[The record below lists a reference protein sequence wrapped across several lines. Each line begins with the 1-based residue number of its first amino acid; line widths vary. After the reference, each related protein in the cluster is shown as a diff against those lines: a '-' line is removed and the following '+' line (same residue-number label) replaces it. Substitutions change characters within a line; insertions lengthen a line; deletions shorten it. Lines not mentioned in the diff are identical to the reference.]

1 MVEDFNMLFEY
12 DSGYVVDGYK
22 VPMGY
27 ELGSYEEFFYLHRQP
42 QGEFVIVLKEGGL
55 FYFLSDH
62 FSDFTIL
69 CKDYD
74 WYVISHQSFNIQLEI
89 GIGLMNTGGSVGWIG
104 RAESS
109 ERLSMYKDILVFSY
123 DCGVETEFYPYDTAF
138 TESCEI
144 DGSTCYYVHDY
155 YPTRIQKIDVHQKRI
170 SNLIFRFKEGGHCGK
185 LVAKIVSLC
194 MKNISYYNSPEKTI
208 LIPIPASTRERQRK
222 RFPVLCY
229 HLSKW
234 LNVRDGF
241 QTIWI
246 EEEREQMKGTS
257 HKDVVSNLSIK
268 RRDINGMHVIL
279 FDDILTT
286 GQSFKQLKRRMID
299 LGAKSVTGIFLGKT
313 VWLND

>member
-1 MVEDFNMLFEY
+1 M
-12 DSGYVVDGYK
+12 
-22 VPMGY
+22 
-27 ELGSYEEFFYLHRQP
+27 
-42 QGEFVIVLKEGGL
+42 
-55 FYFLSDH
+55 
-62 FSDFTIL
+62 
-69 CKDYD
+69 
-74 WYVISHQSFNIQLEI
+74 IQLSPEVVR
-89 GIGLMNTGGSVGWIG
+89 LTGVLATMCMII
-104 RAESS
+104 
-109 ERLSMYKDILVFSY
+109 ILHVS
-123 DCGVETEFYPYDTAF
+123 
-138 TESCEI
+138 
-144 DGSTCYYVHDY
+144 
-155 YPTRIQKIDVHQKRI
+155 KIDVHQKRI
-170 SNLIFRFKEGGHCGK
+170 SNLIFRFKEGGHCGM

>member
-27 ELGSYEEFFYLHRQP
+27 ELGSFEEFFYLHRQP

-55 FYFLSDH
+55 FYFLSDN
-62 FSDFTIL
+62 FSDFTGL

-74 WYVISHQSFNIQLEI
+74 WYVISHQSFNTQLEI
-89 GIGLMNTGGSVGWIG
+89 GIGLMNTGESVGWIG
-104 RAESS
+104 RAES
-109 ERLSMYKDILVFSY
+109 FSY

-138 TESCEI
+138 TGSCEI
-144 DGSTCYYVHDY
+144 DGSTCHYVHDY

-170 SNLIFRFKEGGHCGK
+170 SNLIFRFKEGGHCGM
-185 LVAKIVSLC
+185 LVAKIISLC

-229 HLSKW
+229 HLSRW

-268 RRDINGMHVIL
+268 KRDVDGMHVIL
-279 FDDILTT
+279 FDDVLTS
-286 GQSFKQLKRRMID
+286 GQSFIQLKRRMID
-299 LGAKSVTGIFLGKT
+299 VGAKSVTGIFLGKT
-313 VWLND
+313 VLLND

>member
-27 ELGSYEEFFYLHRQP
+27 ELGSCEEFFYLHRQP

-55 FYFLSDH
+55 FYFLSDS
-62 FSDFTIL
+62 FSDFTGL

-74 WYVISHQSFNIQLEI
+74 WYVISHQSFNTQLEI
-89 GIGLMNTGGSVGWIG
+89 GIGLMNTGGAVGWIG

-138 TESCEI
+138 TGSCEI
-144 DGSTCYYVHDY
+144 DGSTCHYVHDY

-170 SNLIFRFKEGGHCGK
+170 SNLIFRFKEGGHCGM

-194 MKNISYYNSPEKTI
+194 MKNIS
-208 LIPIPASTRERQRK
+208 
-222 RFPVLCY
+222 
-229 HLSKW
+229 
-234 LNVRDGF
+234 
-241 QTIWI
+241 
-246 EEEREQMKGTS
+246 
-257 HKDVVSNLSIK
+257 
-268 RRDINGMHVIL
+268 
-279 FDDILTT
+279 
-286 GQSFKQLKRRMID
+286 
-299 LGAKSVTGIFLGKT
+299 SV
-313 VWLND
+313 